1 MPTVVVAVT
10 AVVKDGYTEVGEGE
24 GGGGGGEKRKCHINL
39 DFHTVPFFFFVI
51 IAKIVSSTSVESVA
65 TFCLL
70 SDHA

>member
-39 DFHTVPFFFFVI
+39 DFHTVPFFFF
-51 IAKIVSSTSVESVA
+51 
-65 TFCLL
+65 C
-70 SDHA
+70 HYR